1 MAVFVYAPG
10 ADNFDTLGLCGPL
23 IPTGCDFNE
32 KRNGL
37 SQLTLTHPID
47 DEARWSQLV
56 PGCVLKAEVPVRTT
70 PEIDGTTLV
79 TTVETWLIK
88 TIATA
93 WQRRLYSKASG
104 GRVLKTLPVWA
115 DKARTQRFP
124 VTVVKKGE
132 NRYKVKTR
140 YGTGWVATGGIEYA
154 VTETIPN
161 DPAAIERVEAPWT
174 VKPQLFRIR
183 TAEVTEKG
191 VTATASHIFYDMA
204 GNLTSF
210 SADNPTCAEA
220 LSGLMGNCLSPHEF
234 EGFTNLL
241 DQRVGAS
248 WTRTGL
254 VEALLAPDTGLVD
267 RWGLELVRD
276 NYEFC
281 LLREAGTNRG
291 VGIEYGK
298 NLLGVTCTTDV
309 SGACARIVPVGKTSK
324 GKDLLLTAGTYDIN
338 GTTVVVGPGET
349 WVTSPQAGDYPAPM
363 MTAIDTGV
371 KAKSGK
377 AADLLTARR
386 RMIEAALNQFADTA
400 CDQPSLNLRVDF
412 VTLGD
417 TVEYAQYRRLED
429 VYLCDRVRVRHPG
442 IGLDVLTEVIE
453 VTWDCLT
460 GRYKSI
466 ELGRV
471 QLDRLRVKLPHW
483 QLPQGIPG
491 RLLETGTVGA
501 GALADGAGAA
511 IDLTGNPTV
520 TQAVVTVA
528 IESTAGNILK
538 GQTTAAGATLSARV
552 YLGGA
557 EITDS
562 LDAGLF
568 SWSRESGNAAA
579 DAAWAAAH
587 TGVKSVAVTAA
598 EFAANPAIYHCDVA
612 QATEEA

>member
-1 MAVFVYAPG
+1 
-10 ADNFDTLGLCGPL
+10 
-23 IPTGCDFNE
+23 
-32 KRNGL
+32 
-37 SQLTLTHPID
+37 
-47 DEARWSQLV
+47 
-56 PGCVLKAEVPVRTT
+56 
-70 PEIDGTTLV
+70 
-79 TTVETWLIK
+79 
-88 TIATA
+88 
-93 WQRRLYSKASG
+93 
-104 GRVLKTLPVWA
+104 
-115 DKARTQRFP
+115 
-124 VTVVKKGE
+124 
-132 NRYKVKTR
+132 
-140 YGTGWVATGGIEYA
+140 
-154 VTETIPN
+154 
-161 DPAAIERVEAPWT
+161 
-174 VKPQLFRIR
+174 
-183 TAEVTEKG
+183 
-191 VTATASHIFYDMA
+191 
-204 GNLTSF
+204 
-210 SADNPTCAEA
+210 
-220 LSGLMGNCLSPHEF
+220 MGNCLSPHEF

-363 MTAIDTGV
+363 MTDIDTGV

-400 CDQPSLNLRVDF
+400 CDQPSLNLRWI
-412 VTLGD
+412 LWPWAIPW
-417 TVEYAQYRRLED
+417 EYAQYRRLED

-491 RLLETGTVGA
+491 TIILPDTMDGGRSWMDSDGQPDRARSRDRVGDCAGSRDGRKDCRRGHSGPAHRVQDNHGGTDCGRY
-501 GALADGAGAA
+501 D
-511 IDLTGNPTV
+511 
-520 TQAVVTVA
+520 
-528 IESTAGNILK
+528 
-538 GQTTAAGATLSARV
+538 
-552 YLGGA
+552 YC
-557 EITDS
+557 
-562 LDAGLF
+562 
-568 SWSRESGNAAA
+568 ESGILTLAQLNR
-579 DAAWAAAH
+579 
-587 TGVKSVAVTAA
+587 
-598 EFAANPAIYHCDVA
+598 ANSRRIDYRRKNSRVNGK
-612 QATEEA
+612 